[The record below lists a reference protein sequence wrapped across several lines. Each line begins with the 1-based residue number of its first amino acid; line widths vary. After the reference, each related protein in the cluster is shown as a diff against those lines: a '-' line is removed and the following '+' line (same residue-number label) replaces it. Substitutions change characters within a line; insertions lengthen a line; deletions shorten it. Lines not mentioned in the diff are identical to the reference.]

1 MELLFALFMY
11 ENKSKINNSIS
22 SNDSP
27 TERGYLSLQNLSEK
41 YGYAKDYI
49 GSLARA
55 GRLEAVR
62 YGKYGQWYVLEESLK
77 KYQALKLSSK
87 ISARYLPLHDLANKY
102 GYAEDHLGWLSR
114 TGRIE
119 AIRHG
124 KYGQWHASEESLE
137 KYQSSLIP
145 SLSSRNVSVVE
156 SKIVLESKP
165 ETVLSVG
172 PLSVAMSES
181 EPFPV
186 AGQEFSSEAETLPFR
201 IEQLQVETL
210 TAILPSVL
218 LIPPQQNSFIEE
230 ENIVLSKNDGS
241 YNADSGVGSQR
252 GVSKEVWD
260 TSMLGNSVGPKR
272 FSVLTHRFNATLTF
286 LVVLGGILIFTN
298 FVPVKD
304 FNKTPIVKNYL
315 KLQTASI
322 WGDFFDWLFSDKRD
336 EVKTYVTIE
345 EFNQLKQTVNNLSI
359 SSVGPQGPTGPTGPS
374 GSGETIIKE
383 TIIREIVSGPS
394 GQSVDLS
401 SFESRLSFATSA
413 ASSANLSIKS
423 YNDSFTTKELT
434 VTEGTTLGSLTTTSI
449 IADTGSVTG
458 DFSIGGT
465 LTVTGNIGIG
475 TSSAPNQ
482 LTVVGSGS
490 FTGQLKATRNPT
502 LAHTGT
508 WPSFSNTSD
517 STFYINPSSP
527 VADGNVIAY
536 VSGSTPKFVVD
547 AEGDI
552 YGSNLILT
560 GSTTTATQT
569 VGDLLVEGSTQLG
582 DASGDQIY
590 FVGTILPK
598 TLSSNIFSVQAS
610 PSWSGDYYIRALDSS
625 SNPIFYVASTSAG
638 YFSGNLTVAGTA
650 SSSFAGSLDVTKGLN
665 VNSGALRVTQGGNV
679 GIGTTGPGKTLD
691 VTGDIRL
698 SNDLFRGTNRVITM
712 AGGNDYLYDNGQAT
726 GLGWGAA
733 TTLHIGANNVAT
745 KVYAGYLG
753 IGSFYGTN
761 GMFSGNVGIGT
772 TAPTTKLDVIGSAS
786 VSQNF
791 EVGGTASISS
801 TLTLGGILASSNTGS
816 NSFAGSLDV
825 TKGLNVNSG
834 ALRVTQGGNVGIGTT
849 GPGKTLDVTGDIRLS
864 NDLFRGTN
872 RVITMAG
879 GNDYLYDNG
888 QATGLGWGA
897 ATTLHIGANNVA
909 TKVYAGYLGIGS
921 FYGTNGMFSGNVGIG
936 TTAPTTKLDV
946 IGSASVSQNFEVGG
960 TASISSTLTLGGI
973 LASSNTGSNSFAG
986 SLDVAKGL
994 RASNFTQVG
1003 TATNYFN
1010 GNVGIGTTAP
1020 TSALH
1025 VRSSSG
1031 NITSFVS
1038 TATNGSYSSYY
1049 KDTSSVMFWGSEL
1062 AIRGAGLAVN
1072 GIVAGGHTG
1081 DGGSLKIYGNYNDA
1095 NSGLGL
1101 DAGGLYPQVDNQ
1113 IPVGTASK
1121 RWTVVY
1127 AVNGTIQTS
1136 DARMKHDVTDTNLG
1150 LDFINKLRPVNYT
1163 YNDISGVRQGLIA
1176 QEVLSALGTA
1186 SSSFG
1191 GAIDLDPNSG
1201 MYGLNYAYF
1210 VTPLIKSV
1218 QELNLNLESIAG
1230 ITASSGFESESFA
1243 TSFFNNLFSR
1253 ITTWL
1258 ADAGNGVTDV
1268 FAKKATLDQICLKDV
1283 NGTSC
1288 YTRAQLDAIIN
1299 NAGIILSPTPT
1310 PTPILTPTPEPVP
1323 TPTSDPTPTP
1333 VPDPTPEIT
1342 PTPVPETT
1350 STPVPTPTPE
1360 IIPDQTPTP
1369 EIAPTPVPDPT
1380 PEPESSPQP

>member
-825 TKGLNVNSG
+825 
-834 ALRVTQGGNVGIGTT
+834 
-849 GPGKTLDVTGDIRLS
+849 
-864 NDLFRGTN
+864 
-872 RVITMAG
+872 
-879 GNDYLYDNG
+879 
-888 QATGLGWGA
+888 
-897 ATTLHIGANNVA
+897 
-909 TKVYAGYLGIGS
+909 
-921 FYGTNGMFSGNVGIG
+921 
-936 TTAPTTKLDV
+936 
-946 IGSASVSQNFEVGG
+946 
-960 TASISSTLTLGGI
+960 
-973 LASSNTGSNSFAG
+973 
-986 SLDVAKGL
+986 AKGL